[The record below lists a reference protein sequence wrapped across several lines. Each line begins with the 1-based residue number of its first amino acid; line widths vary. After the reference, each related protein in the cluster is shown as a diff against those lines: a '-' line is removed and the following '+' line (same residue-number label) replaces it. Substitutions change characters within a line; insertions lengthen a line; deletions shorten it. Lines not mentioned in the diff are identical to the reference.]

1 MYGIIFDL
9 VQLLHV
15 ILSIFHLMSRALLS
29 PRLRR
34 RPRVGDGE
42 NKSEATLPEFS
53 LTPAAVAYPGPAGNR
68 K

>member
-1 MYGIIFDL
+1 
-9 VQLLHV
+9 
-15 ILSIFHLMSRALLS
+15 MSRALLS

-53 LTPAAVAYPGPAGNR
+53 LTPAAVAYPGPAAGKGNNCQGT
-68 K
+68 KTTELLSLVF

>member
-1 MYGIIFDL
+1 
-9 VQLLHV
+9 
-15 ILSIFHLMSRALLS
+15 MSRALLS

-53 LTPAAVAYPGPAGNR
+53 LTPAAVAYPGPAGKGNNCR
-68 K
+68 GTKKAQLLSLVF